1 MPKREESAASTGSD
15 GKTWA
20 EWKQELLA
28 SIEELDKAC
37 ANARQLIYR
46 MRPLLRPKPRR
57 QAETAEGDDD
67 ELAERRTRSRDAG
80 PE

>member
-1 MPKREESAASTGSD
+1 MPKRGESSANTGTD

-20 EWKQELLA
+20 EWKQELLV

-46 MRPLLRPKPRR
+46 MRPLLRPKQR
-57 QAETAEGDDD
+57 QADAAGGADPD
-67 ELAERRTRSRDAG
+67 EAA
-80 PE
+80 

>member
-1 MPKREESAASTGSD
+1 MPKREESSGTGSD

-20 EWKQELLA
+20 EWKQELLV

-46 MRPLLRPKPRR
+46 MRPLLRPKQRR
-57 QAETAEGDDD
+57 QDDAAGGADPD
-67 ELAERRTRSRDAG
+67 EAA
-80 PE
+80 